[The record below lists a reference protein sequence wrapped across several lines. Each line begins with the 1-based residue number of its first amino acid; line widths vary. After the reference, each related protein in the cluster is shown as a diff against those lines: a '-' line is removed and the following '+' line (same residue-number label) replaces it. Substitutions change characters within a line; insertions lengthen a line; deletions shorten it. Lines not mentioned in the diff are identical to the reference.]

1 MSESDSDHSTSG
13 EVLAIMGR
21 FFPFDSDGIHFAGET
36 MVIKEMQNQSHND
49 EDGGTG
55 LNVWDGAMLL

>member
-1 MSESDSDHSTSG
+1 MSQSDSENSSNG

-21 FFPFDSDGIHFAGET
+21 FFPFDPNGIPFAGET
-36 MVIKEMQNQSHND
+36 LVIQEMQNQSYDN
-49 EDGGTG
+49 DGGTG